1 VVLNEPAVPRVLS
14 VHFSFFEG
22 VEVMRLRSIGVL
34 VLGLILASFSPVS
47 AQERFGGLTGTVT
60 DPSGAPVP
68 GATIT
73 ATNHDSRKVRTVV
86 TGPDG
91 RFLLP
96 DLDPGRYTVSAE
108 LSGFQ
113 KAEDQNLLILLG
125 RTIDFSPKLE
135 LGALTEIVNI
145 TGATPQ
151 IDPKSTT
158 VAHNVTAEEFD
169 RLPKTRSFQGLA
181 LTSPGVNTG
190 DIEGGFQVNGASGAE
205 NQFTVDG
212 VSTNSLLYG
221 SSRQNTVFEY
231 LQEVQVKTGGIAAE
245 YGGALGGVISAVTKS
260 GGNTFAGEAHYYF
273 SGNSISAGPVPRL
286 VLSPNDDTTVFH
298 VQDEKQKNNRSE
310 VGGSIGGPIVKDHL
324 FFFGSVSPQFV
335 KRTNNYLFSSGTE
348 PGSISLDQKNY
359 QAFGKVTYAV
369 GRVQANGSV
378 LMTPTRSKGTLSAYN
393 GIGPNI
399 ISSSLAGNAANIPR
413 GFDQDQTNFSG
424 NVDFWLSSK
433 AYVTVR
439 GGLFDDNF
447 KDTGVSTTTAV
458 IWNNPSI
465 GVPGVPANLQLPSG
479 TQNTPR
485 VLITNKDE
493 TKVGYFQLDYN
504 HSFDAGG
511 AHQLKG
517 GVGVRR
523 SQNLVDST
531 YPGGY
536 VLLDWG
542 LTLASTATVPGGT
555 GTYGY
560 YEVNDRGT
568 RGTVTANMPSLYVQ
582 DTWSVNNR
590 LTLNLG
596 VRTEKETVP
605 SFRKDVK
612 EIAFDF
618 GYAKKIAPRLGATYD
633 VLGDGRVKAFGSWG
647 RYFDWVKYELAR
659 GSFGGDSWLVYYR
672 SLDTLDVY
680 SLNLNNKPGRD
691 LWGGPRDRRVP
702 NFDTIDP
709 DLKPMYQ
716 DALNLGVDYQI
727 STSTVV
733 GVNYVHN
740 NLNRAI
746 EDVGSLDKSGN
757 EVYFAANPGEGIATT
772 MFVTGLTKPFTT
784 PRPKRQYD
792 GVDVTVS
799 RRFSRNWFGSANV
812 TISRLYGNYAG
823 LANSDEITTPTT
835 GVSSST
841 AQQQAGSIARPGT
854 AAGRAWDL
862 DELEFDSHGHLDVVG
877 RLATDRPVVAKFYG
891 SYLMP
896 FGTQVGA
903 FVYAGSGT
911 PMTTQVN
918 TTNQIPVFVEGR
930 GDMGRTP
937 FLSRTDL
944 LVSHEISMQSR
955 KLRFEL
961 NLINL
966 FNQKTATHLFNSLNK
981 GAGLARGDS
990 AIDLSHT
997 DLAKG
1002 YDYRALINASPSGA
1016 KAYDPRYGQPDLWQT
1031 GMQGQMSVKFI
1042 F

>member
-1 VVLNEPAVPRVLS
+1 
-14 VHFSFFEG
+14 
-22 VEVMRLRSIGVL
+22 MRLRSIGVL
-34 VLGLILASFSPVS
+34 LLGLILASFVPAN
-47 AQERFGGLTGTVT
+47 AQERFGGLSGTVT

-68 GATIT
+68 GATVT
-73 ATNHDSRKVRTVV
+73 ATNKESAKVRTVV
-86 TGPDG
+86 TNGEG
-91 RFLLP
+91 KFLLP
-96 DLDPGRYTVSAE
+96 DLDPGRYNVVVE

-125 RTIDFSPKLE
+125 RTIEFSPKLQV
-135 LGALTEIVNI
+135 GAVTEIVNV

-151 IDPKSTT
+151 IDPRSTT

-169 RLPKTRSFQGLA
+169 RLPKTRSFQGIA
-181 LTSPGVNTG
+181 LTSPGVNSG

-260 GGNTFAGEAHYYF
+260 GGNKFSGEGHYYY
-273 SGNSISAGPVPRL
+273 SGNGISAGPVQRL
-286 VLSPNDDTTVFH
+286 VLSPSDDKTVFH
-298 VQDEKQKNNRSE
+298 VQDEKQKSNRNE
-310 VGGSIGGPIVKDHL
+310 VGGSIGGPIVRDHL
-324 FFFGSVSPQFV
+324 FFFGSVSPNFLN
-335 KRTNNYLFSSGTE
+335 RTNNYKFSSGAE
-348 PGSISLDQKNY
+348 NGSIPLDSKNY
-359 QAFGKVTYAV
+359 QAFGKLTYAA

-378 LMTPTRSKGTLSAYN
+378 LMTPSRTTGTLSAYN
-393 GIGPNI
+393 GTGPNV

-413 GFDQDQTNFSG
+413 GFNTDQTNVSG
-424 NVDFWLSSK
+424 NVDFWLSNK

-439 GGLFDDNF
+439 GGLFDDNY
-447 KDTGVSTTTAV
+447 KDTGVSTTTSV
-458 IWNNPSI
+458 IWNVPSI
-465 GVPGVPANLQLPSG
+465 GVAGVPANLQLPSG

-493 TKVGYFQLDYN
+493 TKVGYFQIDYN
-504 HSFDAGG
+504 HSFNAAG
-511 AHQLKG
+511 AHSLKG
-517 GVGVRR
+517 GVGVRH
-523 SQNLVDST
+523 ST
-531 YPGGY
+531 NDVNSVYPGGY

-542 LTLASTATVPGGT
+542 LTLASNATVPGGT

-568 RGTVTANMPSLYVQ
+568 RGIVNANMPSLYVQ
-582 DTWSVNNR
+582 DTWQVNGR

-605 SFRKDVK
+605 SFRTDVK

-633 VLGDGRVKAFGSWG
+633 VLGDGRLKAYGSWG

-672 SLDTLDVY
+672 SLDTLDVN

-702 NFDTIDP
+702 NFNTIDP
-709 DLKPMYQ
+709 DLKPMFQDETNFGAEYQ
-716 DALNLGVDYQI
+716 LN
-727 STSTVV
+727 SATVL

-746 EDVGSLDKSGN
+746 EDVGSLAANGD

-772 MFVTGLTKPFTT
+772 MFTTGLTKGLQT

-792 GVDVTVS
+792 GLDVTLS
-799 RRFSRNWFGSANV
+799 RRFSKNWFGSANV
-812 TISRLYGNYAG
+812 VISRLYGNYAG
-823 LANSDEITTPTT
+823 LANSDEISTPTT
-835 GVSSST
+835 GVSSAT
-841 AQQQAGSIARPGT
+841 AQQQAGSISRPGS

-862 DELEFDSHGHLDVVG
+862 DELEYDSHGNLDVVG
-877 RLATDRPVVAKFYG
+877 RLATDRPVVAKLYG
-891 SYLMP
+891 SYLTP
-896 FGTQVGA
+896 WGTQVGA

-911 PMTTQVN
+911 PMSTIVN
-918 TTNQIPVFVEGR
+918 TTNQIPVFVNGR

-937 FLSRTDL
+937 FLSHTDL
-944 LVSHEISMQSR
+944 LVSHEMGMMQSR
-955 KLRFEL
+955 KVRLEL
-961 NLINL
+961 NLINV
-966 FNQKTATHLFNSLNK
+966 FNQKTATHIFNSLNK

-990 AIDLSHT
+990 AIDLSKT

-1016 KAYDPRYGQPDLWQT
+1016 NAFDPRYGQADLWQT
-1031 GMQGQMSVKFI
+1031 GLQGQFSVKFL